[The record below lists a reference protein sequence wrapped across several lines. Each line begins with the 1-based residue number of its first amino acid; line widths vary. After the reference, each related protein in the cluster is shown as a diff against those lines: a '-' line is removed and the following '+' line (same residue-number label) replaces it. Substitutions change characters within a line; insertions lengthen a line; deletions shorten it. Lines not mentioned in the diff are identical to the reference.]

1 MTQGNSDVKDLTH
14 SSKVGAS
21 QITDLVYMPKTYLT
35 NRVRKH
41 LTSVFHKLVI
51 IRAIFRPAAGQK
63 VSP

>member
-14 SSKVGAS
+14 SGKVGAS

-35 NRVRKH
+35 NSVRKH

>member
-1 MTQGNSDVKDLTH
+1 MTQGNSAEKDLPH
-14 SSKVGAS
+14 SSRVGVS